1 MKLQFLILCNCQ
13 SFHLG
18 PFSTKRYNFP
28 NFVTDIHSFRNTFTL
43 FNILHSYPLV
53 KLVTQNL
60 SKIIIQRSVNHSY
73 SQIMAIIR
81 IIFIFYILFV
91 IRYIHKFI
99 CFLVPFTELKIVYFY
114 KFLFKL

>member
-1 MKLQFLILCNCQ
+1 MKLQFLILRNCQ

-18 PFSTKRYNFP
+18 PFPTKIYNFS
-28 NFVTDIHSFRNTFTL
+28 NFVTDIHSFRDTFTL
-43 FNILHSYPLV
+43 FNILHIYPLV

-81 IIFIFYILFV
+81 IISRFYILFV
-91 IRYIHKFI
+91 ITYIHK
-99 CFLVPFTELKIVYFY
+99 
-114 KFLFKL
+114 LFFF